1 VLFFGEKLWRILYLL
16 ASFSIAAIVTFA
28 SWRQIKIRIIKNKGK
43 SNNRVDRR
51 DETDQPQ
58 LNAISC

>member
-1 VLFFGEKLWRILYLL
+1 MWMILYLL